1 MHWDGTITFG
11 NILTILSVFIGLVGG
26 GVRIAFHLQKSSDAM
41 NNLAAI
47 TERLQH
53 AVEQQ
58 DSRIITLETEQ
69 IIQKEVKARMDVIHH
84 EK

>member
-47 TERLQH
+47 TERLSQ
-53 AVEQQ
+53 AVESQ

-69 IIQKEVKARMDVIHH
+69 KIQTEVKKRMDAAH